1 MKAKKLLS
9 IVLSLFL
16 AACCLPLASV
26 NSFADDEILT
36 SEDGLWSYRILEDGT
51 AEIFG
56 DTPAYHGNDENLI
69 IPDTVD
75 DITVTQLGEFS
86 FVFCDC
92 LRTVVISENVRYI
105 GPAAFAACVNLTE
118 IIVDQNNGYFS
129 SIGGVL
135 YNADGTKL
143 IAYPAGRTESTYT
156 IPAGVESIGEGAF
169 AYCFGLTDVSFP
181 DGLKSIGGIAF
192 ANCESIQEI
201 VLPDSVETVEF
212 DAFYMCTSL
221 TSAVLSE
228 NLTALPNS
236 VFGGCSSLTEI
247 TIPKSV
253 TVIASEV
260 FTDSALT
267 TVKGYYDT
275 EAESFAETK
284 GFTFISLDVII
295 PGDANADGVTNLS
308 DYATIRQYISGQTDY
323 LTKVQRLSADLSPDS
338 TVDAFD
344 LFELDKM
351 LNSI

>member
-1 MKAKKLLS
+1 MSFEA
-9 IVLSLFL
+9 
-16 AACCLPLASV
+16 
-26 NSFADDEILT
+26 FADDTILT
-36 SEDGLWSYRILEDGT
+36 SQDGLWSYRILEDGT
-51 AEIFG
+51 AEIYG
-56 DTPAYHGNDENLI
+56 DTPAYYGSEENLV

-75 DITVTQLGEFS
+75 DVTVTQLGELS
-86 FVFCDC
+86 FVFCEC
-92 LRTVVISENVRYI
+92 LRTVKIGENVRYI
-105 GPAAFAACVNLTE
+105 GPAAFAACFNLTE

-156 IPAGVESIGEGAF
+156 IPAGVESVGEGAF

-201 VLPDSVETVEF
+201 VLPDSVETVDF

-228 NLTALPNS
+228 NLSALPNS
-236 VFGGCSSLTEI
+236 VFGGCTSLTEI
-247 TIPKSV
+247 TIPRSV
-253 TVIASEV
+253 SVIESEV

-284 GFTFISLDVII
+284 GFTFISLDVIV
-295 PGDANADGVTNLS
+295 PGDANADGITDLS
-308 DYATIRQYISGQTDY
+308 DYTTVKQYISGQTDY